1 MHKAPDCD
9 KFELDMQCEVS
20 DLLAS
25 NSVTIVCRDS
35 MPADSKA
42 VPAMWSFRRKHALDW
57 TITKWKARLC
67 PHGGKQIEGINCWDT
82 YVPVVT
88 WSTN

>member
-25 NSVTIVCRDS
+25 NSVTNMLLIGPLPNGKLAYALMVESKLKVSIV
-35 MPADSKA
+35 
-42 VPAMWSFRRKHALDW
+42 
-57 TITKWKARLC
+57 
-67 PHGGKQIEGINCWDT
+67 GILMFLLLLGVLIDL
-82 YVPVVT
+82 Y
-88 WSTN
+88 